1 MRLKGNHGHVD
12 MIGEKNAKEL
22 NELENPAAKNV
33 AVTFDSVFYVS
44 LAILLL
50 LSNVWTYLFQRRK
63 MDLI

>member
-1 MRLKGNHGHVD
+1 